1 MNYGELWLKTLST
14 KIKNVSIIKE
24 VFKVMKCLHPL
35 VNMTRRM
42 TEFPMMTKEF
52 DKTDIIGIINFTYVL
67 WTDDSW
73 QIVLSG

>member
-1 MNYGELWLKTLST
+1 MGNFWLKTLST

-35 VNMTRRM
+35 VNMTRKM

-52 DKTDIIGIINFTYVL
+52 EKTDIIGNYKFYIYSL
-67 WTDDSW
+67 D
-73 QIVLSG
+73 